1 MSNPPEVLCPTSS
14 VELLTPEQLSD
25 RLQVK
30 TSWVYEQTR
39 SRTGV
44 RDTDP
49 LPHIKMGLYLR
60 FDWRDVCAWLERRK
74 QHN

>member
-1 MSNPPEVLCPTSS
+1 MPNPSDNIIPI
-14 VELLTPEQLSD
+14 ELLTPEQLSK

-39 SRTGV
+39 NRTSI

-49 LPHIKMGLYLR
+49 LPHIKLGLYLR

-74 QHN
+74 QQTIAA